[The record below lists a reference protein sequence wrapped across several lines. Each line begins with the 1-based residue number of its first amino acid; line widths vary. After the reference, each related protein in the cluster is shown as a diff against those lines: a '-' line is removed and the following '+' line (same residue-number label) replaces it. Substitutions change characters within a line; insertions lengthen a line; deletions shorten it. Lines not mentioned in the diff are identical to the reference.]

1 MTHYTV
7 NKHMNKTAI
16 ISWVWRNNTFLALRR
31 LDIFYLLFY
40 IFNLYLY
47 YNFGN
52 YYFVFG
58 SLTPYFERLLIDFN
72 TSSIIPRTI

>member
-16 ISWVWRNNTFLALRR
+16 IVGLAKQYVLALRR

-40 IFNLYLY
+40 IFNLY
-47 YNFGN
+47 
-52 YYFVFG
+52 
-58 SLTPYFERLLIDFN
+58 
-72 TSSIIPRTI
+72 SIITLGIIILFLEA